1 MVTEPFF
8 SLLCAGLIGALL
20 GLYLTFAGYRFFLV
34 LLPIWGF
41 FFGLVFGAHTM
52 QSLFGM
58 GFLATITSWV
68 IGFVVGAIF
77 AVLSY
82 FFYLFAVIMI
92 AGSLGYVV
100 GAGVM
105 LAIFPQ
111 ANFLSWIV
119 GIVLAVIF
127 AIVTLVLN
135 LQKYVVIIATS
146 LLGAA
151 TVFGTFLFMFY
162 PAAQILQNPVKLA
175 LSASP
180 LLTILFLVLAVC
192 GIVVQIKANHNFE
205 VETYDRWAETGV

>member
-1 MVTEPFF
+1 
-8 SLLCAGLIGALL
+8 LL

-41 FFGLVFGAHTM
+41 FFGLTFGAHTM

-68 IGFVVGAIF
+68 VGFVVGAIF

-82 FFYLFAVIMI
+82 FFYLFAVVMI
-92 AGSLGYVV
+92 AGFLGYAV

-105 LAIFPQ
+105 LALLPQ

-119 GIVLAVIF
+119 GIVVA
-127 AIVTLVLN
+127 AIMVFVTLGLN
-135 LQKYVVIIATS
+135 LQKYVIIIASS

-151 TVFGTFLFMFY
+151 VVFGTFLFMFY
-162 PAAQILQNPVKLA
+162 PAAQLLQNPVKVA
-175 LSASP
+175 LQASP
-180 LLTILFLVLAVC
+180 LLMILFLVLAVC
-192 GIVVQIKANHNFE
+192 GIVVQIKTNSKFE
-205 VETYDRWAETGV
+205 VEIYNRWEESGA